1 MIIKI
6 IEGKT
11 PSVEAAIDYVC
22 DKEKTAK
29 AFDEIRAEYDNSPE
43 VKEEM
48 SFEEFYLSNVDN
60 INRALNYIANEDK
73 IGGYI
78 SGYLC
83 NPKCVEK
90 QFRKTKR
97 KNLARISKQLEDDNG
112 AYFYHFIQSFPEEIE
127 ISDDEVHQCGLEL
140 VERLG
145 LYQAVVTSHIHP
157 AIDEEGEVHGKCKHN
172 HIIINSHIY
181 HELVDADNPHKI
193 KYNNCKESYAQL
205 QLINDQIAIEHGL
218 PIIMNQDN
226 ERAYSWYENEQ
237 INKGKS
243 WKERVRIDINNAMKT
258 STDFDSFIK
267 SMNAAGY
274 KIRLGNSRTNG
285 EYITYTCPD
294 GINRVRDYILGS
306 SYTKSQL
313 EAYWDLKKN
322 IADDLLYNRDATEN
336 SLEKIIGSTSEQLYI
351 KFEKKTSNRRNEKR
365 REQNL
370 NLKKSYTN
378 YFPLHAHNRTFSKA
392 ELTYFDAMKSYQI
405 VNEEHR
411 IIAEINGDEIL
422 AYFNQQYEQ
431 RRREAEEERR
441 RRKEERQ
448 EYYSNLGFI
457 SSATK
462 TPYKVRRWDKNGRKR
477 TTLELIIIL
486 AIVTIQKENGK
497 WEPHSPSSI
506 EPQELKRRPIYAK
519 KDWKV
524 QNMLDTIKMA
534 REENI
539 ENINELE
546 ERLDIAGKN
555 VSKAKAELRRLTT
568 AQNKMETLYEAIE
581 GYKEVR
587 EICEQIQA
595 MPDGKKKTELQQK
608 HANEIED
615 YKQYKSVMYRHKV
628 STDAEIEDF
637 LKRYQ
642 MIQDKLPKV
651 EQEVE
656 KCKEEYR
663 RLSKLN
669 YNLQLAQNKQYCYGP
684 EYLEPEQRQQRE
696 QDQPENERTDN
707 I

>member
-1 MIIKI
+1 MIVWMIN
-6 IEGKT
+6 GKT
-11 PSVEAAIDYVC
+11 QTVQATIDYVC
-22 DKEKTAK
+22 DDEKTAK
-29 AFDEIRAEYDNSPE
+29 SFDEIRSEYDSSAEIKDNMSL
-43 VKEEM
+43 EEY
-48 SFEEFYLSNVDN
+48 YLSCEDN

-83 NPKCVEK
+83 DPELAEE
-90 QFRKTKR
+90 QFRQTKEI
-97 KNLARISKQLEDDNG
+97 NLARVGKQLKDDKGN
-112 AYFYHFIQSFPEEIE
+112 YFYHIIQSFPEDID

-157 AIDEEGEVHGKCKHN
+157 VIDEEGEVHGKCKHN
-172 HIIINSHIY
+172 HIVINSHIY
-181 HELVDADNPHKI
+181 HELVDASNPHKM

-226 ERAYSWYENEQ
+226 ERTYSWYENET

-258 STDFDSFIK
+258 STDFNSFIA

-274 KIRLGNSRTNG
+274 KLRLGNSKTNG

-294 GINRVRDYILGS
+294 STHKVRDYILGQG
-306 SYTKSQL
+306 YTKAQL

-322 IADDLLYNRDATEN
+322 IADELLYNRDTSEN
-336 SLEKIIGSTSEQLYI
+336 RLEKIISSTSDQLYI
-351 KFEKKTSNRRNEKR
+351 KFEKRISNRRNEKR

-370 NLKKSYTN
+370 NLKTSYTN
-378 YFPLHAHNRTFSKA
+378 YFPLHSHNRTFSKA
-392 ELTYFDAMKSYQI
+392 ELTYFDPMQTYQI
-405 VNEEHR
+405 VNEQHR
-411 IIAEINGDEIL
+411 IVAEINGDEIL
-422 AYFNQQYEQ
+422 QYFNQRNEQ
-431 RRREAEEERR
+431 RRQQAEEERR

-448 EYYSNLGFI
+448 EYYSNLNFI
-457 SSATK
+457 SSATQ
-462 TPYKVRRWDKNGRKR
+462 TPYKVRLWDKNGRKR
-477 TTLELIIIL
+477 STIELIIIL

-497 WEPHSPSSI
+497 WEPSSPSSI

-524 QNMLDTIKMA
+524 QNMLDTIKVA

-568 AQNKMETLYEAIE
+568 ALNKMETLYEAIE

-587 EICEQIQA
+587 EICEQIHA
-595 MPDGKKKTELQQK
+595 MPDGEKKTKLQQQ

-615 YKQYKSVMYRHKV
+615 YKKYKSVMYRHKV
-628 STDAEIEDF
+628 STDEEIQDF
-637 LKRYQ
+637 LERYQ
-642 MIQDKLPKV
+642 TIQEKLPKV
-651 EQEVE
+651 EQEAE

-663 RLSKLN
+663 RLSKLK

-684 EYLEPEQRQQRE
+684 EYIEPEQE
-696 QDQPENERTDN
+696 QPEQERSDEQ
-707 I
+707 IK